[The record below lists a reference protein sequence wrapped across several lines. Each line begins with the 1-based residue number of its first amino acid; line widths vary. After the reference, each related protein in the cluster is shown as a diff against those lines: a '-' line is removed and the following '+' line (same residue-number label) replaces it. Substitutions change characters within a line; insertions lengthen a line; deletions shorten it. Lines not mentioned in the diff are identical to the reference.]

1 MFSSDV
7 IAVQLFA
14 ERLVA
19 RTSLEVFV
27 AAGAVRPVGDVK
39 AVGVRDW
46 LRISARVSSA
56 VLGLAR

>member
-1 MFSSDV
+1 
-7 IAVQLFA
+7 VQLFA

-39 AVGVRDW
+39 AVGVRDEVED
-46 LRISARVSSA
+46 LGAREQRP